1 MSAYGQEKTLCG
13 EPQHVKNKITTGWFP
28 DPSGSEQVRYFDG
41 HGWTEHL
48 AMAVADA
55 HRIWWRRPTLALPT
69 ALIFAVIAM
78 FVGPTLLGSNS
89 VAASGSSRPPAS
101 SAPTV
106 TTTAET
112 SPRSTIPN
120 AVLDVTIP
128 ATTTSLV
135 PVTIASTS
143 STTVEISPATV
154 TAARAQPQVFVPT
167 VPPSA
172 ASTTSPQTTPATT
185 VAQPA
190 STVTEPALS
199 TTIQTPASTPPTTSP
214 VPTTINA
221 VPIPTGVRP
230 GQLCGPPQSIGH
242 TASGQTVVCSV
253 KDYEG
258 RFFWSQPVS

>member
-1 MSAYGQEKTLCG
+1 MSAYDQEKTLCG

-55 HRIWWRRPTLALPT
+55 HRIWWRRPTLALPA
-69 ALIFAVIAM
+69 ALIFGVIAL
-78 FVGPTLLGSNS
+78 FVGPSLVGGNS
-89 VAASGSSRPPAS
+89 VAASGSSRPKAS

-106 TTTAET
+106 TTTAEA
-112 SPRSTIPN
+112 SPRSKIPN

-135 PVTIASTS
+135 PVTVPVTVPVIITSTS
-143 STTVEISPATV
+143 STTVEISPPTV

-172 ASTTSPQTTPATT
+172 ASTTSPQATPATT

-190 STVTEPALS
+190 STVTAPALS
-199 TTIQTPASTPPTTSP
+199 TTIQTTVSTPRPPRSCQQQSTRCPSRQEFDRDNCAGRHSRLATP
-214 VPTTINA
+214 HRGRPLC
-221 VPIPTGVRP
+221 VR
-230 GQLCGPPQSIGH
+230 
-242 TASGQTVVCSV
+242 
-253 KDYEG
+253 
-258 RFFWSQPVS
+258 